1 MVNSIW
7 DFWLQ
12 TTSPLESILGLFRG
26 IWHNTLWVDWWWT
39 GDKDYRWPHILRSK
53 DFNLR
58 RLQQS
63 VNFLPLWSI
72 VSRKKMR
79 VDDTATAWGDGVF
92 FPTHHLVSWSD
103 RCAVLRGNASEILS
117 LSGADGASKG
127 VDSTKG
133 TAVGERKLEKS
144 WVAFFYLLLSFLVG
158 GGWTTTV
165 INKISI
171 STIKRTFHLIH
182 SPGWSMK
189 FVTFHSRHVA
199 WEVQQ
204 PGPQTMMHQWTFLA
218 RIWWCSKSG

>member
-1 MVNSIW
+1 MLNSIW

-72 VSRKKMR
+72 VSRKK
-79 VDDTATAWGDGVF
+79 WGWTTRQQLGGMEF
-92 FPTHHLVSWSD
+92 FSHSPLGLMKWQVCGAAGKCERDLVLKWCGWCKQ
-103 RCAVLRGNASEILS
+103 RCGFDERNRGWRAKIGKKLS
-117 LSGADGASKG
+117 
-127 VDSTKG
+127 
-133 TAVGERKLEKS
+133 R
-144 WVAFFYLLLSFLVG
+144 FFYLLLSFLVG